1 MQLPD
6 SNCEIITTLQYYEY
20 ESGLLTNPSQ
30 SFPEHVILK
39 YIYLIFIVSFYY
51 KIINLQF
58 NVNDAILNEQS
69 TQHEQTIITETN
81 NSVSEFTSMLPCP
94 ISGCLWYSHSV
105 TLYVHLFTVSVI
117 L

>member
-51 KIINLQF
+51 KIINL
-58 NVNDAILNEQS
+58 
-69 TQHEQTIITETN
+69 
-81 NSVSEFTSMLPCP
+81 
-94 ISGCLWYSHSV
+94 
-105 TLYVHLFTVSVI
+105 
-117 L
+117 